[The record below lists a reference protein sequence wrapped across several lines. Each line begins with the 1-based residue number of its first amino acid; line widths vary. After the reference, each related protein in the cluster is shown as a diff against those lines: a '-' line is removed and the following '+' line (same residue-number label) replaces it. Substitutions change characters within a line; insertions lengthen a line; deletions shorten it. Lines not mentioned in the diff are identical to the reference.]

1 MLPARNV
8 FWDADTWWK
17 NIEASEKKG
26 RASAKRA
33 KKERFATVWIQ

>member
-8 FWDADTWWK
+8 FWDADTWW
-17 NIEASEKKG
+17 EASEKKG